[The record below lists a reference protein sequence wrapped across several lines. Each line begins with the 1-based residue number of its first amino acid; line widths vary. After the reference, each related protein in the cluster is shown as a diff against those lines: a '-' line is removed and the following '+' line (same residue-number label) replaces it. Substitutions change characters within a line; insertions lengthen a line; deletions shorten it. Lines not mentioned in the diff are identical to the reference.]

1 MKNEVIFDKEGRPD
15 IVVTYTAEEL
25 AEALGADHPVLTVN
39 GRRISELCIGKYP
52 ATMIEA
58 LPYSLPFMKPAGN
71 MTFDEMVI
79 ACEAKGEGW
88 HLLTA
93 AEWAAIA
100 LISRKN
106 GTLPHGNTN
115 CGSYN
120 EDEREKGIK
129 FGGLP
134 LTLTGSGPVT
144 WTHTHTAEGIHDL
157 VGNQFERIGGVRF
170 MDGEIQI
177 IPDNDAAG
185 RASQSKNSEAW
196 TPVLSDKG
204 KPVKYKIEDG
214 VLVLTVDE
222 KIVADWDGC
231 RFREITS
238 EIEVPK
244 ILKQLALFPEDPE
257 TLGDDFMWID
267 TDGERLASRGGS
279 WSSASDAGVFHCD
292 GSDLRSDSDT
302 YIGFRPAFVR
312 FSDICESDNLPD
324 GGES

>member
-1 MKNEVIFDKEGRPD
+1 MKNEIIFDKAGRPD

-25 AEALGADHPVLTVN
+25 AEALGADHPVLTVK
-39 GRRISELCIGKYP
+39 GRRISELCVGKYP
-52 ATMIEA
+52 AIMIEA

-115 CGSYN
+115 CGCYHA
-120 EDEREKGIK
+120 DEREKGIK

-144 WTHTHTAEGIHDL
+144 WTHTHTVEGIHDL
-157 VGNQFERIGGVRF
+157 TGNQFERIGGVRF

-185 RASQSKNSEAW
+185 RTSQSERSEAW
-196 TPVLSDKG
+196 TPVLSDDG

-222 KIVADWDGC
+222 EIVADWDGC
-231 RFREITS
+231 RFREIKS

-244 ILKQLALFPEDPE
+244 ILKQLALFPEDSE
-257 TLGDDFMWID
+257 MLGDDFMWVD
-267 TDGERLASRGGS
+267 TDGERLAFRGGA
-279 WSSASDAGVFHCD
+279 WISASHAGVFNCS
-292 GSDLRSDSDT
+292 GNNSRSNSSANV
-302 YIGFRPAFVR
+302 GFRPAFVR
-312 FSDICESDNLPD
+312 FSEICESGNLSE
-324 GGES
+324 GAET